1 MPARRQLQ
9 VIAAVGVTALTPLVL
24 PNHMRPTLIGRRE
37 AIEMTERLD
46 KHMRELGIERQQNQH
61 AQAA

>member
-1 MPARRQLQ
+1 
-9 VIAAVGVTALTPLVL
+9 
-24 PNHMRPTLIGRRE
+24 MRPALIGRRE